1 MCYKAEN
8 VDLSFIFFLLFLNWY
23 LLYAF
28 PRSYDRSHPI
38 ADLIKCSNFLVFSKT
53 IHRLWSR
60 SNSGG
65 VLSIIFFIYAFI
77 YSLFVVVVMEYWTL
91 ARALHHQ
98 WPSHHTTYSSPL
110 CSTSKHWR
118 LVVRWESSYIGY
130 IFLLAVSSLWDSCGI
145 SQTSYWSQAL
155 SQGFA
160 SYCTNYSVFL

>member
-8 VDLSFIFFLLFLNWY
+8 VDISFIFFLLFLNWY

-28 PRSYDRSHPI
+28 PHSYDRSHPL

-60 SNSGG
+60 SNSVG

-77 YSLFVVVVMEYWTL
+77 YSLFVVVVIEYSTL
-91 ARALHHQ
+91 ARANGPPITLLN
-98 WPSHHTTYSSPL
+98 SSPL

-118 LVVRWESSYIGY
+118 LVVRWENRYIGY